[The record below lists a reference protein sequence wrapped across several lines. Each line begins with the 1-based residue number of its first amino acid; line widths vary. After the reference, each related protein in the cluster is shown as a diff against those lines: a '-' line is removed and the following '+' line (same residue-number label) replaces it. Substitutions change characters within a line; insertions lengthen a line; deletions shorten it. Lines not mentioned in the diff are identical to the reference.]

1 MIDKLLEELCKTYRT
16 KHSKIKKHTYKV
28 ITPFSLMNSDPI
40 TFIVEQTSENS
51 VRLRDNLLLYRYFDM
66 SFYDPSNTALNIMK
80 NILKTFSITEDNY
93 EFSKVINLEKNDYIY
108 EMIDYVN
115 GLIRLSD
122 ITFLKRENLKREFY
136 DIVREFIEK
145 EINSKYKYFNQGLI
159 GIDTE
164 NNYPIDFSLSNDK
177 NKWVIIN
184 AISSPNKIN
193 EATINLMYYQH
204 IRQEPVYSISIFD
217 ELSSLVKGK
226 KANRLINYTDKI
238 ISDLGEESKSIIKKQ
253 IERNL

>member
-1 MIDKLLEELCKTYRT
+1 M
-16 KHSKIKKHTYKV
+16 
-28 ITPFSLMNSDPI
+28 
-40 TFIVEQTSENS
+40 
-51 VRLRDNLLLYRYFDM
+51 
-66 SFYDPSNTALNIMK
+66 
-80 NILKTFSITEDNY
+80 
-93 EFSKVINLEKNDYIY
+93 
-108 EMIDYVN
+108 
-115 GLIRLSD
+115 
-122 ITFLKRENLKREFY
+122 
-136 DIVREFIEK
+136 REFIEK